1 MEKSAVLDTQ
11 QSYHHGNLRQELV
24 EKALDQLKQ
33 VGPDKVSLRALAR
46 EIGVSQ
52 TAPYRHFSDKNALLA
67 AIAAQGYNELNR
79 VTIKA
84 CGDCR
89 DAPEKMIQAGLAYIL
104 FARQNPELYKL
115 MFGPVIECPLE
126 YPDLAE
132 AGQASFQVILA
143 ICEEGVQ
150 AGLFTNQDA
159 SLIAHSTWAMVH
171 GIASLWI
178 DGMYQC
184 TGRQHD
190 DSLITD
196 SLKLALHGVLKR
208 DGD

>member
-11 QSYHHGNLRQELV
+11 QSYHHGNLRQELL
-24 EKALDQLKQ
+24 EKALEQLKQ

-46 EIGVSQ
+46 DIGVSQ

-67 AIAAQGYNELNR
+67 ALAAQGYQELTRATLAASENCEDS
-79 VTIKA
+79 A
-84 CGDCR
+84 Q
-89 DAPEKMIQAGLAYIL
+89 KMLQAGLAYIH
-104 FARQNPELYKL
+104 FARHHPELYKL

-132 AGQASFQVILA
+132 AGQGAFKVIMA

-150 AGLFTNQDA
+150 AEMFVNQDA
-159 SLIAHSTWAMVH
+159 SLIAHSIWAMVH

-184 TGRQHD
+184 TERQHD
-190 DSLITD
+190 ESLIIDSLQ
-196 SLKLALHGVLKR
+196 LALHGVLKR
-208 DGD
+208 DGN